1 MPRRTQTLNGRFFKI
16 LRAPT
21 GKFGP
26 RYFVVFVG
34 VFLVHNVADHLGLL
48 FRRDAIEL
56 ALLFKLAVH
65 KLGYFDACQKAILI

>member
-1 MPRRTQTLNGRFFKI
+1 MVDFSKFFV
-16 LRAPT
+16 RQP
-21 GKFGP
+21 GEFGP